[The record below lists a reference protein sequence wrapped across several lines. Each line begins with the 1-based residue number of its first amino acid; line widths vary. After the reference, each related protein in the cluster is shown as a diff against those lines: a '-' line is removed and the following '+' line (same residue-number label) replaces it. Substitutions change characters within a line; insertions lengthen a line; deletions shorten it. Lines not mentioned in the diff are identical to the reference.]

1 MILGIPLLKGEL
13 DDGRVIFYLE
23 EEIRRK
29 FQRMGF
35 IIKAFVPSIED
46 KIFRE
51 DLEMVNGVYLP
62 DGDYDKSIIND
73 IKKMNIPIYGD
84 DDFINKCKKR
94 KVNYKKKKKIVGIIS
109 KYTFD
114 NDISRVYLIDKVR
127 KTIFLAGAN
136 IDFIIPIQD
145 VDYPTTR
152 GKDYPEFSIEDKE
165 LIETIIS
172 NIDGLLLPGG
182 FKLTPYDRYLFEEA
196 VKKDIPTLGIC
207 LGMQTMS
214 CYKKEIDIVDIDSS
228 INHKQENDD
237 ELTHSVFINKD
248 SLLFKI
254 IGKEKIMVNSFHKK
268 MSTPNKYFNIVAYS
282 EDNVIEA
289 IEMPNKK
296 FVLGTQWHPEI
307 SYGFDDNSK
316 KIIDYYIS
324 LL

>member
-62 DGDYDKSIIND
+62 DGDYDK
-73 IKKMNIPIYGD
+73 NIPIYGD

-152 GKDYPEFSIEDKE
+152 GKDYPNLVGCELVRQEDLDSYELCNHVKVRDVNKVGISRGNARYRNDRWEF
-165 LIETIIS
+165 
-172 NIDGLLLPGG
+172 
-182 FKLTPYDRYLFEEA
+182 
-196 VKKDIPTLGIC
+196 
-207 LGMQTMS
+207 
-214 CYKKEIDIVDIDSS
+214 
-228 INHKQENDD
+228 
-237 ELTHSVFINKD
+237 
-248 SLLFKI
+248 
-254 IGKEKIMVNSFHKK
+254 
-268 MSTPNKYFNIVAYS
+268 
-282 EDNVIEA
+282 
-289 IEMPNKK
+289 
-296 FVLGTQWHPEI
+296 
-307 SYGFDDNSK
+307 
-316 KIIDYYIS
+316 
-324 LL
+324 